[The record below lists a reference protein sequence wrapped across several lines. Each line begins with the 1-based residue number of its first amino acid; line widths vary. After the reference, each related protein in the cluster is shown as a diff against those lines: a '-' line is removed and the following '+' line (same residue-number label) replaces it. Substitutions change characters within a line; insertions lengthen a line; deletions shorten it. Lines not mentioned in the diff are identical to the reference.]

1 MHLFT
6 IKVAHLEQGKA
17 GLFFIGHMELN
28 LSLLSQANTEENHIS
43 LNDSS
48 NQTTNG
54 KWLGG

>member
-17 GLFFIGHMELN
+17 DLFFIGHMELN

-48 NQTTNG
+48 N
-54 KWLGG
+54 